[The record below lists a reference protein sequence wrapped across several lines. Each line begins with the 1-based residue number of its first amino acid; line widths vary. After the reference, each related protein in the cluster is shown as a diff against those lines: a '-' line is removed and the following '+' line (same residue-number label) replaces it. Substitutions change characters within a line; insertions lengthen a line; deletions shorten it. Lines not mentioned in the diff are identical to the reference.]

1 MLRTNHCGGGRCS
14 TTKSAPVLGFSK
26 GDVDDD
32 DADLFSAS
40 SSSSGEDVEKVVDVA
55 HYSKADLDDD
65 DADLFSAS
73 ASSCGEDVGK
83 VVDVVNESKADAD
96 DDDADLFSVSSSS
109 SDEDVEKVDDVVGDV
124 LIPRKKGYNYCEGTD
139 AAFPPDSFAAK
150 VLLEMTCP
158 YYIVAGS
165 SASSKRIHDGPA
177 LNNDIIRNEE
187 GQQILSFVIDRE
199 PSLVQL
205 TCDAAPA
212 MTVIPTT
219 TSAKRRL
226 ERCGDGDSSD
236 SSSEYDDDY
245 DDDGNVCLEKRG

>member
-55 HYSKADLDDD
+55 HYSKADLDDDD

-212 MTVIPTT
+212 DDSDPNDNISKTTVGTVG
-219 TSAKRRL
+219 RRWGFVGFVVGV
-226 ERCGDGDSSD
+226 R
-236 SSSEYDDDY
+236 
-245 DDDGNVCLEKRG
+245 R